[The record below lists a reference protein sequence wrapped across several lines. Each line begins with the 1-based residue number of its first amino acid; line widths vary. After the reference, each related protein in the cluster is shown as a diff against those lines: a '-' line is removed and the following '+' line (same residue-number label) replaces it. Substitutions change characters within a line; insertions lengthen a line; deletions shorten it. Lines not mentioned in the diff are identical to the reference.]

1 MKILILNLVI
11 AAIVM
16 ASHHAREHRLAE
28 RISTLRKHSPGRRPN
43 KKSQF
48 GPLA

>member
-16 ASHHAREHRLAE
+16 ASHHAGQRRLAE
-28 RISTLRKHSPGRRPN
+28 RISTSRKHSPTAAPTKNLNSGH
-43 KKSQF
+43 
-48 GPLA
+48 

>member
-16 ASHHAREHRLAE
+16 ASNHAGQRRLAE
-28 RISTLRKHSPGRRPN
+28 RISTWCKHSPIRRPN